1 MSIVLQSDLD
11 QSCSIS
17 EQEIQILELRFK
29 TDPRVDVNEDNLR
42 EALKSQGGTMS
53 ISALVKDF
61 YDDETPEEQRLFI
74 LKEEAI
80 VKKSE

>member
-17 EQEIQILELRFK
+17 EQEVQILKLRMD
-29 TDPRVDVNEDNLR
+29 TDPRVSVNGDNLR
-42 EALKSQGGTMS
+42 DAMKSQGGSMS

-61 YDDETPEEQRLFI
+61 YNDTPDEERIFTLVEE
-74 LKEEAI
+74 EI
-80 VKKSE
+80 VKGD